1 MATQT
6 LDEAK
11 STVQTRI
18 LNAAEDIF
26 ARIGFAGCRMNDIA
40 AKAGVNQ
47 ALIHYYF
54 ESKEKLYMDVVTRL
68 FEQWE
73 LHVNEILL
81 EDEEPQTLLRK
92 YIREHFELKC
102 KLPNLH
108 MLYHRE
114 SLEGGDLFQKYAS
127 AKWTGDTEEKMRI
140 IAGWKQGGLI
150 QGQIHERVLL
160 QLIWG
165 MMNQFYYRSEDNL
178 REEMQLQGSYEEMKE
193 LLADQIIRTTL
204 YGVLPRDEGQGKAEG
219 GAAVSRSACVLL
231 PKEVRA
237 YDTADVEELLNAL
250 RLLHGMELSVVDSA
264 GELFQAMGEED
275 PCLVVV
281 LAATAFGEVPAPV
294 HELLARSEA
303 EPGAIADRFVAV
315 WTAARER
322 RAGDQLQRT
331 LEEAFN
337 RLGAFAVSRVSGQSG
352 REYAERCAKLARN

>member
-1 MATQT
+1 MQT

-11 STVQTRI
+11 TTVQERI

-54 ESKEKLYMDVVTRL
+54 DSKEKLYMEVVTRL

-81 EDEEPQTLLRK
+81 EDEEPQALLRK
-92 YIREHFELKC
+92 YIKEHFELKC

-127 AKWTGDTEEKMRI
+127 AKWTGDTEEKMKLL
-140 IAGWKQGGLI
+140 AQWKNDGLI
-150 QGQIHERVLL
+150 QGQLHERVLL
-160 QLIWG
+160 QLVWG
-165 MMNQFYYRSEDNL
+165 MMNQFYYRSADNL

-193 LLADQIIRTTL
+193 LLADQIIRITL
-204 YGVLPRDEGQGKAEG
+204 YGVLPRDEGPGREG
-219 GAAVSRSACVLL
+219 GAAAPRSACVLL
-231 PKEVRA
+231 SPEIRESDA
-237 YDTADVEELLNAL
+237 SDVDELLNSL
-250 RLLHGMELSVVDSA
+250 RILHGMDLTFAERAEELIETIKA
-264 GELFQAMGEED
+264 D
-275 PCLVVV
+275 PSRLVVV
-281 LAATAFGEVPAPV
+281 LAATEFGEVPSSV
-294 HELLARSEA
+294 RELLVELEA
-303 EPGAIADRFVAV
+303 EPGRITDRFVAV
-315 WTAARER
+315 WTTSGRQGGGEH
-322 RAGDQLQRT
+322 LQRT

-337 RLGAFAVSRVSGQSG
+337 RFGAFAVSRIPGQNG

>member
-1 MATQT
+1 MVTQA

-18 LNAAEDIF
+18 LNAAEVIF

-54 ESKEKLYMDVVTRL
+54 ESKEKLYMEVVTRL

-81 EDEEPQTLLRK
+81 EDEEPQALLRK
-92 YIREHFELKC
+92 YIKEHFELKC

-127 AKWTGDTEEKMRI
+127 AKWTGDTEEKMRTL
-140 IAGWKQGGLI
+140 AEWKKEGLI
-150 QGQIHERVLL
+150 QGQMHERVLL

-193 LLADQIIRTTL
+193 LLADQIIRMTL
-204 YGVLPRDEGQGKAEG
+204 YGVLPRDEDQDKAGG
-219 GAAVSRSACVLL
+219 GAAVSRSACVLF
-231 PKEVRA
+231 PQEVRA
-237 YDTADVEELLNAL
+237 KNAADIDELLNAL
-250 RLLHGMELSVVDSA
+250 RILHGMELRIA
-264 GELFQAMGEED
+264 ERAEELLEAMNAD
-275 PCLVVV
+275 NPRLVVV
-281 LAATAFGEVPAPV
+281 LAATAFGEVPASV
-294 HELLARSEA
+294 HELLSSLEA
-303 EPGAIADRFVAV
+303 EPGAIADRFVAL
-315 WTAARER
+315 WTASER
-322 RAGDQLQRT
+322 QAGEHLQRT
-331 LEEAFN
+331 LEETFN
-337 RLGAFAVSRVSGQSG
+337 RFGAYAVSRVPGQNG